1 MALDPITAILN
12 IGTTL
17 LTKLVPDPLARA
29 ELQLKLAALQ
39 AKGELDEITAS
50 LAAINAE
57 ATSTDA
63 WTSRARPA
71 FLYVVYAFLLAS
83 LPMGVLSAF
92 DPALAGEI
100 AKGFQAWLAA
110 IPRPIIDLFAVGYL
124 GYTGARSFDKWK
136 GTK

>member
-1 MALDPITAILN
+1 MMAFPLAAIFDIGGKLLD
-12 IGTTL
+12 
-17 LTKLVPDPLARA
+17 KLVPDPLARA

-71 FLYVVYAFLLAS
+71 FLYVVYAFLLAA

-92 DPALAGEI
+92 DPSLAGEI